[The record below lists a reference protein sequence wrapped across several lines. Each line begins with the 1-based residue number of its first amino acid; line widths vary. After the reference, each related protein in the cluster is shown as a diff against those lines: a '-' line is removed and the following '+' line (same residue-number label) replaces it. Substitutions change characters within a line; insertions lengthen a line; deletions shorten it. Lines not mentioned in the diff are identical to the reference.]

1 MNRRDVLRLFAALV
15 ATMGPAR
22 LVAATS
28 SKKKVLVVGAGLS
41 GLAAA
46 KRLKQ
51 MGHEV
56 QVLEARDRIGGRT
69 WTSTRW
75 VEAPLD
81 LGASWIHGVDGNPL
95 SDIARTIGASTVQT
109 SYERSLMFDAQ
120 GGLVSDAIES
130 KVDPLE
136 TKIAQVL
143 ARSQDSDKDAS
154 VESVVKSALRAELQD
169 KSMQRLI
176 DFVLSAELEQE
187 YGASA
192 KELSTYW
199 FDDGEEF
206 DGEDALFSQ
215 GYRVVTNYLA
225 QGLEIKVG
233 QAVKEID
240 WGGKSVRLKTPSSQ
254 FEADAAI
261 ITLPLGVLK
270 AKAVRFTPE
279 LPEQKLT
286 AIKALGMGVLNKC
299 YLKFSKAFWPT
310 DVDWLEVIPERRGM
324 WTEWVSFM
332 HATKLPILLGF
343 NAGDQAREIEKWS
356 DEKIVASAMQVLR
369 TMFDQ
374 TIPDPLD
381 YQITRWASDPYALG
395 SYSFN
400 ALGSTPTM
408 REHLAKPLN
417 DKLFFAGE
425 ATNRSY
431 FGTAH
436 GAYLSGIR
444 SVDELLR
451 SLTKKS

>member
-15 ATMGPAR
+15 ATMSPSR
-22 LVAATS
+22 LVADTG
-28 SKKKVLVVGAGLS
+28 SKKKVIVVGAGLS

-51 MGHEV
+51 MGHDV
-56 QVLEARDRIGGRT
+56 QLLEARERIGGRI

-75 VEAPLD
+75 AEAPLD
-81 LGASWIHGVDGNPL
+81 LGATWIHGVEGNPI
-95 SDIARTIGASTVQT
+95 SDIAHTIAASTLET
-109 SYERSLMFDAQ
+109 SYSRSILFDTQ
-120 GGLVSDAIES
+120 GGLASDAIES
-130 KVDPLE
+130 KVDQLE
-136 TKIAQVL
+136 TKIAQL
-143 ARSQDSDKDAS
+143 LEQAQDSDKDAS
-154 VESVVKSALRAELQD
+154 VESVVKNALRTEMQD
-169 KSMQRLI
+169 KSVQRLI

-187 YGASA
+187 YGAST
-192 KELSTYW
+192 KELSTHW
-199 FDDGEEF
+199 FDDGNEF

-225 QGLEIKVG
+225 QGLEIKVK
-233 QAVKEID
+233 QTVKEID
-240 WGGKSVRLKTPSSQ
+240 WGSKSIRLKTESGQ
-254 FEADAAI
+254 FEADAVI

-332 HATKLPILLGF
+332 RAAKLPILLGF
-343 NAGDQAREIEKWS
+343 NAGEQAREIETWS
-356 DEKIVASAMQVLR
+356 DEKIVASALQVLR
-369 TMFDQ
+369 TMFGSSV
-374 TIPDPLD
+374 PDPLD
-381 YQITRWASDPYALG
+381 YQITRWASDRYAFG

-408 REHLAKPLN
+408 RDHLAKPLN

-425 ATNRSY
+425 ATNRAY

-444 SVDELLR
+444 SADELLR
-451 SLTKKS
+451 VLSKKS